1 MAGHSKWANIQH
13 RKKAQDA
20 KRGKLFTKLIR
31 EITVAARQGGGDPDA
46 NPRLRTAI
54 DKALAANM
62 ARDTVERAAKR
73 GAGEL
78 DGATL
83 EEVRYE
89 GYAPGGVA
97 VMVDCVTDNRNRT
110 VAEVRH
116 AFNRAGGSLGTEGS
130 VAFQF
135 EHRGVLM
142 FLGEVDYEAL
152 FEAAIEAGAE
162 DVVEEDGTVEVLTS
176 VPDYPLVH
184 AALVGRELNPE
195 VSELTMR
202 PQNTV
207 DLSLDDSR
215 TVMALVE
222 ALEDLDDVQ
231 AVYTNASFSEEVLA
245 DIA

>member
-1 MAGHSKWANIQH
+1 
-13 RKKAQDA
+13 
-20 KRGKLFTKLIR
+20 
-31 EITVAARQGGGDPDA
+31 
-46 NPRLRTAI
+46 
-54 DKALAANM
+54 M

-116 AFNRAGGSLGTEGS
+116 AFNKAGGSLGTEGS

-162 DVVEEDGTVEVLTS
+162 DVLEDDGTVEVLTS
-176 VPDYPLVH
+176 VPDYLLVH
-184 AALVGRELNPE
+184 AALVGRELKPE

-207 DLSLDDSR
+207 DLSLEDSQ